1 MLMNKN
7 SRFNGVFA
15 DNDVNRE
22 KLIFM
27 HHLGIYF

>member
-1 MLMNKN
+1 MLMNKHI
-7 SRFNGVFA
+7 RFNSVLA
-15 DNDVNRE
+15 NNNVNRE